1 MNTMKAV
8 VMHQFGGPE
17 VLSFEDFAKPMP
29 GPGEVLIEV
38 HAVSVN
44 RTLDLVVRA
53 GGYGMPI
60 RLPHIL
66 GVDPSGVIVAVGPDV
81 DARRIGERVVTLPW
95 RSGAGPLHA
104 VGMQHLGGYAEFV
117 KLPAAATAKIPET
130 LGFPEATVVARHA
143 PQAFNLLRD
152 RAGLKAGE
160 TVLVMGASGG
170 LGSAGVQV
178 AKLLGATVIAGAG
191 AADRVQAALTLG
203 ADHGVDYRREDLT
216 ARVLELTQGRGVDV
230 VFENIADP
238 QLFAQAFHA
247 IARHGRLVTAGSH
260 GGGEV
265 PLDIKRLYLYQIAV
279 LGSLGFTHADVTA
292 SLEAAAQGRYKALID
307 QILPLQRAAQA
318 HERVANREGVGK
330 VILSPKGS
338 THG

>member
-1 MNTMKAV
+1 MMKAV
-8 VMHQFGGPE
+8 VMHEFGGPE
-17 VLSFEDFAKPMP
+17 VLRYEDFAKPVP
-29 GPGEVLIEV
+29 GSDEVLIEV

-53 GGYGMPI
+53 GEYGAPAT
-60 RLPHIL
+60 LPHIL
-66 GVDPSGVIVAVGPDV
+66 GVDPSGTISAVGEGV
-81 DARRIGERVVTLPW
+81 TERHVGQRVVTLPW
-95 RSGAGPLHA
+95 RSKPVGPLDA

-117 KLPAAATAKIPET
+117 KLPASATVPIPDG
-130 LGFPEATVVARHA
+130 LDFPEATIVTRHA

-160 TVLVMGASGG
+160 SVLVMGASGG

-191 AADRVQAALTLG
+191 APERVAAALSLG
-203 ADHGVDYRREDLT
+203 ADHGVDYRAEDLT
-216 ARVLELTQGRGVDV
+216 ARVLELTDGRGVDV

-238 QLFAQAFHA
+238 VLFPKAFHA

-265 PLDIKRLYLYQIAV
+265 PLDVKRLYLYQIAV
-279 LGSLGFTHADVTA
+279 MGSLGFTNEDVVA
-292 SLEAAAQGRYKALID
+292 SLEAAARGDFQVLID
-307 QILPLQRAAQA
+307 EVLPLGDAAEA
-318 HERVANREGVGK
+318 HRRVAEREGVGK
-330 VILSPKGS
+330 VILSPKL
-338 THG
+338 